1 MSSTCRSCGSPIR
14 WAKTPSGKRMPLDV
28 EPSRQ
33 GNVQLGWVG
42 GEEIAIVLGR
52 QADIAGCVV
61 GGIPLYLS
69 HFATC
74 PSAAQH
80 RASRP
85 TVGEAPTPD
94 QEKDASAA

>member
-1 MSSTCRSCGSPIR
+1 MNRCRSCDALIR
-14 WAKTPSGKRMPLDV
+14 WAKTSAGKLMPLDA
-28 EPSRQ
+28 EPTRN

-42 GEEIAIVLGR
+42 GEEIAIVVGPADAVAA
-52 QADIAGCVV
+52 QAAG
-61 GGIPLYLS
+61 IELYLS

-85 TVGEAPTPD
+85 SGEAPTPD
-94 QEKDASAA
+94 QEKRRSA